1 MAHPY
6 ASKAKTGQQLA
17 DSRYDFPAN
26 TSDAPES
33 ALIKESKV
41 DHRGEKAEDN
51 FTAAP
56 SRQIS
61 ETGKG
66 RK

>member
-6 ASKAKTGQQLA
+6 ASKAKTGQELA
-17 DSRYDFPAN
+17 DARYDFPPNKSAPDSLLCKDAVV
-26 TSDAPES
+26 TS
-33 ALIKESKV
+33 
-41 DHRGEKAEDN
+41 RGEQPEDN
-51 FTAAP
+51 FTKAP

-61 ETGKG
+61 ETGKV

>member
-6 ASKAKTGQQLA
+6 ADKAMTGQERA
-17 DSRYDFPAN
+17 DARYDFPPN
-26 TSDAPES
+26 QSDAPNSILCED
-33 ALIKESKV
+33 AKGDRV
-41 DHRGEKAEDN
+41 EKAEDN
-51 FTAAP
+51 FTKAP

-61 ETGKG
+61 ETGKV